1 MSLTDITTFSL
12 GPLFLERI
20 DTVDSSKHC
29 YVLESTFRLHRY
41 HTIFLAFLTG
51 PLDWLIQFNVSL
63 FCCSSTRPWD
73 FFMDHSGLLDLDYY
87 FKHR

>member
-29 YVLESTFRLHRY
+29 YVLESTFRLHRKSQ
-41 HTIFLAFLTG
+41 TPLIESFAFWW
-51 PLDWLIQFNVSL
+51 P
-63 FCCSSTRPWD
+63 
-73 FFMDHSGLLDLDYY
+73 
-87 FKHR
+87 